1 MKKVIYIFAIS
12 VFSCFSLI
20 AQNNKKVTISINNCP
35 STPLDYEYS
44 ISSNGTIGTIK
55 QSNQKE
61 LIVPKGF
68 YLHLR
73 IKPYAGNPLN
83 GLSTLDVV
91 LIVKHIIGT
100 QSLSYEGAIAAD
112 VNNNGK
118 VTTSDVVELKRLI
131 LGIKTDITNNWV
143 VVPPPGTIDE
153 VNEFL
158 TFKID
163 EDIDIPFTMVKVGDV
178 NFSHQCP

>member
-1 MKKVIYIFAIS
+1 
-12 VFSCFSLI
+12 
-20 AQNNKKVTISINNCP
+20 
-35 STPLDYEYS
+35 
-44 ISSNGTIGTIK
+44 
-55 QSNQKE
+55 
-61 LIVPKGF
+61 
-68 YLHLR
+68 
-73 IKPYAGNPLN
+73 
-83 GLSTLDVV
+83 
-91 LIVKHIIGT
+91 
-100 QSLSYEGAIAAD
+100 
-112 VNNNGK
+112 
-118 VTTSDVVELKRLI
+118 LI